1 MALEEK
7 GSASDIDD
15 NARSDKS
22 GEPDAMSLAQRR
34 ARLRNSLTKQVAPP
48 DPYAPDP
55 YMQSQTMQSQN
66 TPVASDPEV
75 GDGAATT
82 VAVSPASVPVQTPIA
97 ETTSA
102 AAFFAPVTDTPAPS
116 SEPAPKRSKDKEAK
130 STKNSIEA
138 LKEPVKEPLK
148 EPENEPENEPVGKD
162 KDKNTSEEIDNKD
175 KQARKSVDKS
185 KQKEEKAVGFGEPI
199 ASEISDAT
207 PSLASA
213 PSFSFSAPASGS
225 EDQNGIK
232 GILDSIDQQLGVFSL
247 NMALVARA
255 STEQLE
261 IVKSLAEVIQNQAF
275 NEVSLSLSSLSESMS
290 AAMEPMKAVSELV
303 PSIDSLVSTLEAN
316 ALSGIGRESQQ
327 DETAKVEKLTPE
339 QLVMNLADQLGSG
352 LIDPFTFKFA
362 YMAVFPSEHP
372 ADLLRKLVD
381 LLGTQRLNGDLFRA
395 AYDAVQAPDPPRPVY
410 QANAGGTGEVREVIK
425 VVQDETVMAQID
437 ELKQFNE
444 EMRHRLDLREE
455 EFSELLAAKDQE
467 VQDKQ
472 DALDRKLEEFASR
485 YDELAQILTQRTE
498 LLQERDAELSRRA
511 GELAQKDSEIGQLK
525 TQLDEIRDQTKDMVA
540 DLQKQLTKQAL
551 PEEKPRPVQS
561 NFFEAAGASAVS
573 SGGGSP
579 LSQVMPQNTPI
590 NRDQQSFN
598 DNQSQSSSGAHAAQT
613 SGTHQPIVEEPSPEP
628 TPQAIPRPNTSPPTT
643 PFPGAGAGSYGSG
656 VRAQVFE
663 VIVRQALAGAP
674 WREIC
679 AGPMQVNNISAEE
692 VESEVKRRQNFLGK

>member
-1 MALEEK
+1 MALEVK

-55 YMQSQTMQSQN
+55 YMQPQNMQTQSA
-66 TPVASDPEV
+66 PVASDPEV

-82 VAVSPASVPVQTPIA
+82 VTVSPASVPAPTPTA
-97 ETTSA
+97 ENTSA
-102 AAFFAPVTDTPAPS
+102 AAFFAPVSDTPAPS
-116 SEPAPKRSKDKEAK
+116 SEPVPKRSKDKEAK

-148 EPENEPENEPVGKD
+148 EPGNEPIGKD
-162 KDKNTSEEIDNKD
+162 KDKITPEEIDNKD

-185 KQKEEKAVGFGEPI
+185 KQKEDKAVGFGEPI
-199 ASEISDAT
+199 ASEISEAT

-213 PSFSFSAPASGS
+213 PSFSFSAPASSS

-316 ALSGIGRESQQ
+316 ALSGVGRESQQ
-327 DETAKVEKLTPE
+327 DESAKIEKLTPE

-410 QANAGGTGEVREVIK
+410 QASAGGTGEVREVIK

-561 NFFEAAGASAVS
+561 NFFETAGPSAVS

-613 SGTHQPIVEEPSPEP
+613 SGTHQPIAEESIPEP

>member
-1 MALEEK
+1 MALEDK

-48 DPYAPDP
+48 DPYSPDP
-55 YMQSQTMQSQN
+55 YMQSQNAQGQTAQPISEAEPDN
-66 TPVASDPEV
+66 GANGS
-75 GDGAATT
+75 AATAIAT
-82 VAVSPASVPVQTPIA
+82 PAPTPPASPVPDN
-97 ETTSA
+97 TSA
-102 AAFFAPVTDTPAPS
+102 AAFFAPDAPNDPP
-116 SEPAPKRSKDKEAK
+116 SEPAPKRGKDKEAK
-130 STKNSIEA
+130 STKNSMEA

-148 EPENEPENEPVGKD
+148 DSAKD
-162 KDKNTSEEIDNKD
+162 SAKDFLNDAEGKD

-185 KQKEEKAVGFGEPI
+185 KQKEDKPVGFGEPV
-199 ASEISDAT
+199 ASEISDT
-207 PSLASA
+207 QPSSASA
-213 PSFSFSAPASGS
+213 PSFSFSAPISPAAPVAGS
-225 EDQNGIK
+225 SDDK
-232 GILDSIDQQLGVFSL
+232 ALKDILDSIDQQLGVFSL

-261 IVKSLAEVIQNQAF
+261 IIKSLAEVIQNQAF

-303 PSIDSLVSTLEAN
+303 PSIDTLVSTLESN
-316 ALSGIGRESQQ
+316 ALNLGSRDNQ
-327 DETAKVEKLTPE
+327 DDDAPKVEKLTPE
-339 QLVMNLADQLGSG
+339 QLVMNLADQLGAG

-410 QANAGGTGEVREVIK
+410 QATAGGSGEVREVIK
-425 VVQDETVMAQID
+425 VVQDEAVMAQID

-444 EMRHRLDLREE
+444 EMRQRLDLREE

-472 DALDRKLEEFASR
+472 DALDSKLEEFATR
-485 YDELAQILTQRTE
+485 YDDLAQILTQRTE
-498 LLQERDAELSRRA
+498 LLQERDAEISRRS

-561 NFFEAAGASAVS
+561 NFFES
-573 SGGGSP
+573 SGPSGVSTGGSP

-590 NRDQQSFN
+590 NRDQQSYN
-598 DNQSQSSSGAHAAQT
+598 DNQSQASSGSHAAQT
-613 SGTHQPIVEEPSPEP
+613 SGTHMPVPEEQLPEP